1 MPQVSSLLC
10 FSARWQHKNRRTL
23 NQYRRWTAQSNPGS
37 HNMTNGARTRII
49 FVIQRQSVSDTPT
62 HNALC
67 GGPRRWG
74 RGEGRA
80 LHWGQRTPKSTGRIV
95 METNRGASDEDTR
108 RPGRKR
114 TSATRKDS
122 GCEGSV
128 VDEWVEQETRMDQTI
143 EQRCEVLYGMPREGK
158 KA

>member
-1 MPQVSSLLC
+1 MYGADESYC
-10 FSARWQHKNRRTL
+10 DTTTKRK
-23 NQYRRWTAQSNPGS
+23 
-37 HNMTNGARTRII
+37 MTHPPTTRIAGD
-49 FVIQRQSVSDTPT
+49 RDDDGGGNSGSSTRGTDT
-62 HNALC
+62 
-67 GGPRRWG
+67 RI
-74 RGEGRA
+74 
-80 LHWGQRTPKSTGRIV
+80 STGRIV